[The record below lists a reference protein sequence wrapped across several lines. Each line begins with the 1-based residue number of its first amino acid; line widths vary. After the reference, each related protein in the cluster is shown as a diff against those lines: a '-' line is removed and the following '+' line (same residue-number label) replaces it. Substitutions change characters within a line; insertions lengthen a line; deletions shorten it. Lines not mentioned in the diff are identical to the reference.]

1 MSLQYMQNS
10 RHRNKLLTLTWQ
22 IPLFF
27 VTSRPL
33 TNYTTMTLSVLG
45 LIAGMV
51 LVILGADW
59 LTKGAS
65 ALARRFNISEL
76 VIGLTIVALGT
87 SLPELVISTGAA
99 IKGSSGIALGNIIG
113 SNIFNGMLILGVTA
127 LIAPIRFNARM
138 LSRELPFNLL
148 ASIVLLLLS
157 GSMLVGGAPGEEI
170 TRYGGLLLLCF
181 LAIFIRYTFSIPA
194 DENSG
199 EEVQENIG
207 TGKIVLYIVAG
218 LAALISGGN
227 LFVDG
232 ATAVAQAIGLSE
244 AVIGITIVSAGSS
257 LPELAVSVNAARKGN
272 VGIALGNVLGSSIL
286 NIFFIL
292 GVAATIS
299 PISLD
304 GFSWVDYYV
313 LVASSLLIYIVSR
326 FGGKAVINRFEGAIL
341 VAGYIAYTVYL
352 ISVS

>member
-1 MSLQYMQNS
+1 M
-10 RHRNKLLTLTWQ
+10 
-22 IPLFF
+22 I
-27 VTSRPL
+27 
-33 TNYTTMTLSVLG
+33 LSVISF
-45 LIAGMV
+45 IAGIV

-59 LTKGAS
+59 LTKGAT

-76 VIGLTIVALGT
+76 VIGLTIVAIGT
-87 SLPELVISTGAA
+87 SLPEFVISTGSA

-113 SNIFNGMLILGVTA
+113 SNIFNGMFILGVAA

-138 LSRELPFNLL
+138 LSREIPFNLL
-148 ASIVLLLLS
+148 ASVVVLLLS
-157 GSMLVGGAPGEEI
+157 GSMLVGGGEGEYI

-181 LAIFIRYTFSIPA
+181 LAVFLRYTFSIPA
-194 DENSG
+194 DG
-199 EEVQENIG
+199 DEEKHESVSS
-207 TGKIVLYIVAG
+207 GKITLFIVSG
-218 LAALISGGN
+218 LAALIFGGN
-227 LFVDG
+227 IFVDG
-232 ATAVAQAIGLSE
+232 ATEVARMLGLSE

-257 LPELAVSVNAARKGN
+257 LPELAVSVNAAYKGR

-292 GVAATIS
+292 GTAATIS

-313 LVASSLLIYIVSR
+313 LLASSLLIYFVAR
-326 FGGKAVINRFEGAIL
+326 FGGKAVITRIEGAVL
-341 VAGYIAYTVYL
+341 VASYVAYTVYL